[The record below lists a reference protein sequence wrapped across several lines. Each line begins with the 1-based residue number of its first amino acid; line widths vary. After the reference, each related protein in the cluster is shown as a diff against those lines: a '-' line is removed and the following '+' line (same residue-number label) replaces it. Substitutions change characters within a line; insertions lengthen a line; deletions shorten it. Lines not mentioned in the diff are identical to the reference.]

1 MPSLEEW
8 AEDLTRK
15 GFREIVTE
23 KMGNVGIVS
32 GTRPDGRVFRGILT
46 RDVKGGTVMKAL
58 QAAQSAEVIILLVPF
73 GKAKE
78 AAQLARLS
86 GDCGKVHVEEF
97 MG

>member
-8 AEDLTRK
+8 AVDLQRK
-15 GFREIVTE
+15 GFRELSTE

-32 GTRPDGRVFRGILT
+32 AIRPDGKTFKGILT
-46 RDVKGGTVMKAL
+46 RDIKGGTVMKAL
-58 QAAQSAEVIILLVPF
+58 EAAQSAEVIVLLVPF

-78 AAQLARLS
+78 AAQMARLS
-86 GDCGKVHVEEF
+86 GDIGKVHIEEF